1 MAEGTVGVP
10 GTGTYPVDGIG
21 VPLTTA
27 INPATTA
34 LRQAATI
41 GDGGGA
47 ANFAKVNA
55 SGDQLISALGI
66 GGPLLAMVSPA
77 ALGTVLASGTTG
89 LSVHLPPGASYTYT
103 LATSQPTV
111 APTLL
116 ITTANPSTATS
127 TLIDQINLAAGTLAY
142 VTATTAGATATSY
155 RSY

>member
-1 MAEGTVGVP
+1 MAEGTLGVP
-10 GTGTYPVDGIG
+10 GTGTYPIDGIG
-21 VPLTTA
+21 VALTTA

-55 SGDQLISALGI
+55 PGDQLTSSIGI
-66 GGPLLAMVSPA
+66 GGSLVAMVTPSTN
-77 ALGTVLASGTTG
+77 GTVLTSGTTG
-89 LSVHLPPGASYTYT
+89 FSVHLPPGASYTYT
-103 LATSQPTV
+103 LASTAPGA

-116 ITTANPSTATS
+116 ITTSNPASATS